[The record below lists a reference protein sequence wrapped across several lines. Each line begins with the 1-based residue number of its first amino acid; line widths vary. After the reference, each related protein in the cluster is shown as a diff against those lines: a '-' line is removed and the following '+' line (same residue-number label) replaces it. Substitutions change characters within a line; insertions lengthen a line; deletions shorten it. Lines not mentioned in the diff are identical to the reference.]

1 MKSFR
6 KQINPQVSISK
17 VNSVEI
23 ETDNSNGKQFLK
35 CEYNRD
41 GDNYRSPFSNKYF
54 PESSA
59 DSIYPSADLLQLEQK
74 ANDVF
79 QRYAQ
84 LYFDTNALTSVYFFD
99 TDYDG
104 FGAAFLIKKGKR
116 LRLSLQVFS
125 MIREFKMDLG
135 TQFMQSQSQLNKRK
149 PDTEFLPLSSSA

>member
-1 MKSFR
+1 M
-6 KQINPQVSISK
+6 SK

-116 LRLSLQVFS
+116 LRS
-125 MIREFKMDLG
+125 
-135 TQFMQSQSQLNKRK
+135 
-149 PDTEFLPLSSSA
+149 PAP